1 MDLGIAG
8 KTAVVT
14 ASSKGLGRASAVALA
29 AEGCNV
35 AISARG
41 EKALRETEKTIQ
53 SLGVEVL
60 ATVAD
65 VTQPDVP
72 GRLIA
77 EAGERFGGVDIL
89 VANAGGPPPM
99 TALDASDEAIETAVN
114 ANLLTSV
121 RLVREALPWMRQA
134 GWGRIVLITS
144 WTIKQPVRNLA
155 LSNTARTG
163 LWGWAKTAAADLFG
177 SGITLNTVCPGA
189 HATDRQ
195 RALGGDP
202 AGMGDPDDFGRIVA
216 FVCSQHTGF
225 LSGAAINIDGTAF
238 KGLL

>member
-1 MDLGIAG
+1 
-8 KTAVVT
+8 
-14 ASSKGLGRASAVALA
+14 
-29 AEGCNV
+29 
-35 AISARG
+35 
-41 EKALRETEKTIQ
+41 
-53 SLGVEVL
+53 
-60 ATVAD
+60 
-65 VTQPDVP
+65 
-72 GRLIA
+72 
-77 EAGERFGGVDIL
+77 
-89 VANAGGPPPM
+89 
-99 TALDASDEAIETAVN
+99 
-114 ANLLTSV
+114 
-121 RLVREALPWMRQA
+121 MRQA

-177 SGITLNTVCPGA
+177 SGITLNTVCPGN